1 MSHANLGCIQV
12 ESTHNKWAVALSV
25 SMGGVMSS
33 LDTFILYVATPNLR
47 GVFSATVAEVSWVST
62 SYAIASMM
70 CMFLSGWFVDRLG
83 SKRVYQ
89 AGLVLFV
96 IGSALCAMATSLE
109 QLILYRVIQG
119 LGAGIL
125 LPVEGVILR
134 RTFPPVQHGLVM
146 GLYGTSIMCGPAFGP
161 MLGGILIDQFSWH
174 FIFIVNIP
182 IGIISFVMVRHYLID
197 DPISADTPKR
207 TFDAPGILWLLFGVV
222 GTVWL
227 LERGDRTYWFEDTQ
241 NVILLVVALAS
252 WAMLCAHSLTIKQP
266 LLDLKVLKHKTFTAA
281 NSLNF
286 LAAFMI
292 TGTLFVLPIYMQEL
306 LGFSPTQAGTTM
318 APRALVMMLAFPL
331 VGWLFNR
338 VPMRLLITT
347 GLVLGIGSGVMMAGF
362 TFETGWHDMIL
373 PQIIQGLGAAFI
385 LGPVTTAALISI
397 PKATM
402 PAAAALESTTRLL
415 GSTLGI
421 AVFASLITHYELRTW
436 ELLRHNVT
444 LSSTVLYKRFGGV
457 VEFYYSETS
466 SQLHAL
472 EKAYRALNGRVTEQV
487 LSITYMNLFQ
497 LITVGF
503 IAMLIIS
510 AFISL
515 KKQQQVA

>member
-1 MSHANLGCIQV
+1 
-12 ESTHNKWAVALSV
+12 
-25 SMGGVMSS
+25 MSS

-197 DPISADTPKR
+197 DPIGADTPKR

-222 GTVWL
+222 G
-227 LERGDRTYWFEDTQ
+227 DRKS
-241 NVILLVVALAS
+241 VV
-252 WAMLCAHSLTIKQP
+252 
-266 LLDLKVLKHKTFTAA
+266 
-281 NSLNF
+281 
-286 LAAFMI
+286 
-292 TGTLFVLPIYMQEL
+292 
-306 LGFSPTQAGTTM
+306 
-318 APRALVMMLAFPL
+318 
-331 VGWLFNR
+331 
-338 VPMRLLITT
+338 
-347 GLVLGIGSGVMMAGF
+347 
-362 TFETGWHDMIL
+362 
-373 PQIIQGLGAAFI
+373 
-385 LGPVTTAALISI
+385 
-397 PKATM
+397 
-402 PAAAALESTTRLL
+402 
-415 GSTLGI
+415 
-421 AVFASLITHYELRTW
+421 
-436 ELLRHNVT
+436 
-444 LSSTVLYKRFGGV
+444 
-457 VEFYYSETS
+457 
-466 SQLHAL
+466 
-472 EKAYRALNGRVTEQV
+472 
-487 LSITYMNLFQ
+487 
-497 LITVGF
+497 
-503 IAMLIIS
+503 
-510 AFISL
+510 
-515 KKQQQVA
+515 